1 MTVMTMSFT
10 VLFPLVFASN
20 IMVDPAT
27 MPGWLAAFVERNPV
41 SHMATAMR
49 GLFAG
54 TAGPMDLARAL
65 ALPMAL
71 TVLLAPVVLWLY
83 RRR

>member
-1 MTVMTMSFT
+1 MFT
-10 VLFPLVFASN
+10 VTRLPNGLN
-20 IMVDPAT
+20 IATAT

-54 TAGPMDLARAL
+54 TAGPGEIALAL
-65 ALPMAL
+65 ALPVAL